1 MSDLRVSSVR
11 SRKVANPP
19 KLPDGVV
26 VTGVATATTFGG
38 NLVGNV
44 TGNVV
49 GNVTGNV
56 VGNVS
61 AESASFTGDVS
72 IGGTIT
78 YEDVSSVDSVG
89 VITAKSGIR
98 VSAGQS
104 ISPVSGI
111 VTYYGDGS
119 QLTGV
124 ESGVVNFVASGTI
137 ANGKTVIINT
147 DGTVG
152 IVTVIPT
159 NTPTAG
165 DAVTFDSDN
174 STYSDVGYDPDNGKV
189 VVAYA
194 DGGNSEKGTAIVGTV
209 SGSSISFGT
218 PVVFESGGTAYPSVT
233 YDTTNNKIVIAYQ
246 DDSDSDRSKA
256 IVGTVSGTSISFGS
270 AALVDSATTNQT
282 RQVAVYDSANNRVVV
297 AYSDVTNNKGK
308 VAVGTVS
315 GTDITFGTPV
325 EFFSAE
331 TQYIALTYDSTNEK
345 VVFAWRQAGSS
356 PYAGKAVVGTVSGT
370 SISFGTTVDFEAG
383 ATQQIGATYDSTNG
397 KVVIAYMDDDD
408 NDYGKAIVGT
418 VSGTSI
424 SFGTPVTFES
434 SATYRC
440 HAAYDTANNKVVI
453 GYADDGN
460 SLRGTVITGTV
471 SGTSITFGTA
481 VVFNNNGNTDH
492 IGVTYDSSNDRAVI
506 VYRDRGDSNKGK
518 SVVLSNGATNLTSE
532 NYIGIAG
539 ESIADG
545 ATGKINV
552 VGGINQG
559 QSGLT
564 TAQTYYVQNNGSLS
578 TSAGSPSVVAG
589 TAISVSKI
597 YVQKS

>member
-11 SRKVANPP
+11 SRKLANPP

-56 VGNVS
+56 VGAVS
-61 AESASFTGDVS
+61 AASASFTGDVS
-72 IGGTIT
+72 IGGTMT

-89 VITAKSGIR
+89 VITAKSGIK
-98 VSAGQS
+98 VGAGQS

-119 QLTGV
+119 QLSGV
-124 ESGVVNFVASGTI
+124 ESGVVNFVASGVI
-137 ANGKTVIINT
+137 DNGKTVVINT

-152 IVTVIPT
+152 IVTVISQ
-159 NTPTAG
+159 NTPTTG
-165 DAVTFDSDN
+165 TTVTFDSD
-174 STYSDVGYDPDNGKV
+174 SSRYSDVGYDSTNNKV
-189 VVAYA
+189 VVAYS
-194 DGGNSEKGTAIVGTV
+194 DGGNSDRGTAIVGTV

-218 PVVFESGGTAYPSVT
+218 PVVFESGATAYPSVT

-256 IVGTVSGTSISFGS
+256 IVGTVSDTSISFGS
-270 AALVDSATTNQT
+270 VAFVDSAVTNQT
-282 RQVAVYDSANNRVVV
+282 GQVTLYDSANDRIVV
-297 AYSDVTNNKGK
+297 AYIDNTNQKGK

-345 VVFAWRQAGSS
+345 VVIAWRQAGSS

-370 SISFGTTVDFEAG
+370 SISFGTIVDFDSNGIRE
-383 ATQQIGATYDSTNG
+383 IGATYDSTNG
-397 KVVIAYMDDDD
+397 KVVIAYSDDSD
-408 NDYGKAIVGT
+408 NVYGKAIVGT
-418 VSGTSI
+418 VSGTDI
-424 SFGTPVTFES
+424 TFGTSVTFES
-434 SATYRC
+434 AGTYGC
-440 HAAYDTANNKVVI
+440 HSTYDTANNKVVI
-453 GYADDGN
+453 GYRDDGN
-460 SLRGTVITGTV
+460 SLKGTVITGTV
-471 SGTSITFGTA
+471 SGTSITFGTP

-492 IGVTYDSSNDRAVI
+492 IGVTYDSADDRSVI
-506 VYRDRGDSNKGK
+506 VYRDRADSNKGK
-518 SVVLSNGATNLTSE
+518 SVVLSNGTTNLTSE

-545 ATGKINV
+545 STGKINV

-578 TSAGSPSVVAG
+578 TSAGIPSVVAG